1 MEIACYVSLSQDLPV
16 KWLYWGIV
24 KGITEPIVLIL
35 FSAIFHTG
43 LCDILSDLLVSL
55 ILSFRKSC
63 REVWGCAWC
72 SAGIGSQLYTLF
84 SWSIHNVVTST
95 YVKHQLWWA
104 GSSTVQHV
112 CSWYTWDVPDSL
124 HMDYTANTYIFKTW
138 SFDKDIWHP
147 GSWQIKS
154 GIQRSSRKNNSR
166 LKKGSVHMIALWL
179 HLPK

>member
-16 KWLYWGIV
+16 AWLYWDIV

-72 SAGIGSQLYTLF
+72 SAGIGSQLYMLF
-84 SWSIHNVVTST
+84 SWSTHNVVTQRMGNSSFAEQVAQQYSMYAVDIPGMCQTHCIWTTQPVRT
-95 YVKHQLWWA
+95 YSNCDHLIRIYDVQEVD
-104 GSSTVQHV
+104 GSSQESREVAEKTIPGWKGICARD
-112 CSWYTWDVPDSL
+112 CS
-124 HMDYTANTYIFKTW
+124 
-138 SFDKDIWHP
+138 
-147 GSWQIKS
+147 
-154 GIQRSSRKNNSR
+154 
-166 LKKGSVHMIALWL
+166 MITLA
-179 HLPK
+179 